1 MAAQLETLRDKL
13 VGRKVV
19 LELVLEL
26 HLQVGPISSRGSVA
40 LRVDPRLGKSTDRAT
55 RPRGS
60 NVPCLLDPLVDLLPG
75 SDLEEEEE
83 VMEVIAKTAAAGTAA
98 LHLGSSLEVMIE
110 ATTTTAATVADTVDK
125 AATDKVEVEA
135 TDKEVMAHPLEAPL
149 RGCNRNRT
157 QDTAPQAWTAMA
169 LLLLR
174 LRHQVASLLLRR
186 PAIFP
191 RLLHPHRNSGSKG
204 SIRGRTMWQQFAMV

>member
-1 MAAQLETLRDKL
+1 M
-13 VGRKVV
+13 
-19 LELVLEL
+19 LELELEL
-26 HLQVGPISSRGSVA
+26 RLPVGPILSRGSVA

-60 NVPCLLDPLVDLLPG
+60 NVPRLLDPLVDLLPG
-75 SDLEEEEE
+75 SDLEEEE
-83 VMEVIAKTAAAGTAA
+83 VMEVIANTAAVGTAV

-135 TDKEVMAHPLEAPL
+135 TDKEVMAHLL
-149 RGCNRNRT
+149 GVRLLGCNRNRT
-157 QDTAPQAWTAMA
+157 QDMAPRAWTAMA
-169 LLLLR
+169 LLLRR
-174 LRHQVASLLLRR
+174 LRHQVAFLHRRR